1 MDRFEAMKAFVRVVQ
16 TGSFSA
22 TGRELNTT
30 QTTISKRIAALETSL
45 GVKLLKRSSRDHS
58 LTPAGSRY
66 FESCLRILAQVEE
79 TEASLHDDVQQLAGH
94 IRIAVPVAFG
104 RILLTPLLPTFFAQ
118 YPNISVEL
126 LVSDRHVDLIA
137 EGVDLAIRA
146 RKLEDSNLVAR
157 HLMDNPLKLYAS
169 KSYIDKSEPIL
180 IPANLAKHQCLLYSR
195 LSAQQTWTLT
205 GNGQSHAVAVSG
217 ALKCDDGD
225 VLLEATLCGLGVG
238 IFPPWMASQGLAQGK
253 LVEVLPEYQEQTLPM
268 YAVYPKDVYIPYRI
282 QCFIDFLKQ
291 HLTQ

>member
-30 QTTISKRIAALETSL
+30 QTTISKRIAALEKIL
-45 GVKLLKRSSRDHS
+45 GVQLLRRSSREHS
-58 LTPAGSRY
+58 LTPAGHRY
-66 FESCLRILAQVEE
+66 FESCLQILAQVEE
-79 TEASLHDDVQQLAGH
+79 TEANLHDNITQLSGH

-118 YPNISVEL
+118 YPNISIEL
-126 LVSDRHVDLIA
+126 FVSDRHVDLIS

-169 KSYIDKSEPIL
+169 PHYLDRVSPIL
-180 IPANLAKHQCLLYSR
+180 VPDDLSQHECLLYSR
-195 LSAQQTWTLT
+195 LTSQQTWTLKNDQQSYVVPV
-205 GNGQSHAVAVSG
+205 NGAF
-217 ALKCDDGD
+217 KCDDGD
-225 VLLEATLCGLGVG
+225 VLLEATLHGLGIS
-238 IFPPWMASQGLAQGK
+238 IFPPWMASQALAEGK
-253 LVEVLPEYQEQTLPM
+253 LIEVLPTYQEQTLPM
-268 YAVYPKDVYIPYRI
+268 YAVYPKDVYVPYRI

-291 HLTQ
+291 HLMH